1 MNEMTTFRPAL
12 LRRSVFLLLFG
23 LLSVTLS
30 AQQVNFN
37 TVVDQ
42 TTISKNQVVQ
52 VEYVVENAKKIEDFN
67 PPSFRNFAVLQGP
80 VQSSGMTYINGNLTQ
95 YKALVFVLQP
105 RKTGK
110 LIIPGATA
118 VIDGKRRQSD
128 AVAIEVTNTNT
139 GGTSAGRP
147 PLRFNIPEERVEAD
161 REFVLYP
168 NESVAEKIKKN
179 LFVRVEVNKK
189 ECFVNEPVIATYKLY
204 SRLRS
209 ESRVV
214 KRPSYNGFSVYDM
227 QDPEASSPTVE
238 TFNGRQYNVHVIR
251 KSQLFPLQAGEYT
264 LDPVEVENTVRF
276 IKAESEQDNYLE
288 EIGDPYAE
296 TVSHTLTVASSVV
309 TILVKQLP
317 VVNQPGFFDGAV
329 GKFSMAASLKTP
341 IVKAGE
347 TANLIVQIKGNG
359 NLPMINAPA
368 VNWPSSVEAYDPT
381 AKEEVHPEIA
391 PLAGVKTFEYVF
403 SPKDTGEVMIPAVR
417 FAYFDP
423 VAKSYKTDST
433 KAFALRI
440 VAGEKVK
447 HNENKSPAV
456 GVIPSTQNMWLWIGA
471 GTLLTLLII
480 TLVGINSRKRNKAAG
495 TVPVKKAADVEAPL
509 MVKRDKLEKAKQLAG
524 VGGAGA
530 FVKEVETAIWNEV
543 GEKFG
548 LPPIYLNQPQVVA
561 ALQQRGADQETV
573 QLFRDVMNDC
583 ETILYIP
590 GQATEDRYDVIEK
603 AESFLERLDKL
614 K

>member
-1 MNEMTTFRPAL
+1 MRLVLSVLCAL
-12 LRRSVFLLLFG
+12 LGTTLF
-23 LLSVTLS
+23 
-30 AQQVNFN
+30 AQQVNF
-37 TVVDQ
+37 TTQVDQ

-52 VEYVVENAKKIEDFN
+52 VEYVVENAKKIEEFD

-128 AVAIEVTNTNT
+128 AVAIEVTNSNS
-139 GGTSAGRP
+139 GGSSANRP
-147 PLRFNIPEERVEAD
+147 PIRFNIPEERVEAD

-168 NESVAEKIKKN
+168 NESVADKIKKN
-179 LFVRVEVNKK
+179 LFVRVDVNKK

-227 QDPEASSPTVE
+227 QDPEAGSPSVE
-238 TFNGRQYNVHVIR
+238 TLNGKSYNVHVIR
-251 KSQLFPLQAGEYT
+251 RSQLFPLQAGEFT

-276 IKAESEQDNYLE
+276 IKAESEGDNYLE
-288 EIGDPYAE
+288 EIADPFAE
-296 TVSHTLTVASSVV
+296 TVSHTLTVASSALPIVV
-309 TILVKQLP
+309 KPLP
-317 VVNQPGFFDGAV
+317 AANQPKYFDGAV
-329 GKFSMAASLKTP
+329 GRFSIAASLKTP
-341 IVKAGE
+341 IAKAGE
-347 TANLIVQIKGNG
+347 TANLLIQIKGNG

-368 VNWPSSVEAYDPT
+368 INWPSSVESFEPT
-381 AKEEVHPEIA
+381 AKEELHPDVA
-391 PLAGVKTFEYVF
+391 PLSGVKTFEYVF
-403 SPKDTGEVMIPAVR
+403 SPKDTGEVTIPGVR

-423 VAKSYKTDST
+423 VSKSYKTDST
-433 KAFALRI
+433 KSFALRI
-440 VAGEKVK
+440 VPGEKAK
-447 HNENKSPAV
+447 RNEKKLPVV
-456 GVIPSTQNMWLWIGA
+456 GVIPSTQNMWLWIGG
-471 GTLLTLLII
+471 GTLITLLII
-480 TLVGINSRKRNKAAG
+480 MFVVTNNRRRNKTTTGARKKAVIPE
-495 TVPVKKAADVEAPL
+495 VPV
-509 MVKRDKLEKAKQLAG
+509 MVKRDKLERAKELAA

-530 FVKEVETAIWNEV
+530 FVKEVETAIWSEV
-543 GEKFG
+543 GEKLG
-548 LPPIYLNQPQVVA
+548 IPPIHLNQREVVA
-561 ALQQRGADQETV
+561 ALQQRGADEGTV
-573 QLFRDVMNDC
+573 KLFREVMNDC

-590 GQATEDRYDVIEK
+590 GQATEDRHDVIEK
-603 AESFLERLDKL
+603 AEQFLESLDHL

>member
-1 MNEMTTFRPAL
+1 MRTVLLVLFSLAGTT
-12 LRRSVFLLLFG
+12 LFG
-23 LLSVTLS
+23 
-30 AQQVNFN
+30 QQVNF
-37 TVVDQ
+37 TTQVDQ
-42 TTISKNQVVQ
+42 TTISKDQVVQ
-52 VEYVVENAKKIEDFN
+52 VEYVVENAKKIEEFT
-67 PPSFRNFAVLQGP
+67 PPGFRNFAVLQGP

-110 LIIPGATA
+110 LIVPGATA

-128 AVAIEVTNTNT
+128 AVAIEVTNSSS
-139 GGTSAGRP
+139 GGTSANRP
-147 PLRFNIPEERVEAD
+147 PIRFNIPEEHVEAD

-168 NESVAEKIKKN
+168 NENVAEKIKKN

-227 QDPEASSPTVE
+227 QDPDAGSPTVE
-238 TFNGRQYNVHVIR
+238 TYNGRQYNVHVIR
-251 KSQLFPLQAGEYT
+251 RSQLFPLQAGQYT

-296 TVSHTLTVASSVV
+296 TVSHTLTVASAVV
-309 TILVKQLP
+309 PIVVKALP
-317 VVNQPGFFDGAV
+317 AVNQPAYFDGAV

-347 TANLIVQIKGNG
+347 SANLIVQIKGNG

-368 VNWPSSVEAYDPT
+368 INWPSSIEAYDPD
-381 AKEEVHPEIA
+381 AKEDIHPEIA
-391 PLAGVKTFEYVF
+391 PLSGVKTFEYVF
-403 SPKDTGEVMIPAVR
+403 SVKDTGQVILPGVR
-417 FAYFDP
+417 FSYFDP
-423 VAKSYKTDST
+423 VAKLYKTDST
-433 KAFALRI
+433 KGISLR
-440 VAGEKVK
+440 VLPGEKVK
-447 HNENKSPAV
+447 HNENKSPAL
-456 GVIPSTQNMWLWIGA
+456 GVTPSTQNMWLWIGSGA
-471 GTLLTLLII
+471 LLTLLVIA
-480 TLVGINSRKRNKAAG
+480 VVVNNNRKRNKRA
-495 TVPVKKAADVEAPL
+495 PVKKAATAEVPV

-524 VGGAGA
+524 GGGASA
-530 FVKEVETAIWNEV
+530 FVKEVEAAIWNEV
-543 GEKFG
+543 GDKLG
-548 LPPIYLNQPQVVA
+548 IPPINLNQREVVS
-561 ALQQRGADQETV
+561 ALQQHGADADTV
-573 QLFRDVMNDC
+573 QLFREVMNDC

-590 GQATEDRYDVIEK
+590 GQGTDDRYDVIEK
-603 AESFLERLDKL
+603 AEKFLERLDHL

>member
-1 MNEMTTFRPAL
+1 MRLAL
-12 LRRSVFLLLFG
+12 LLLFG
-23 LLSVTLS
+23 LSGTTLF
-30 AQQVNFN
+30 AQQVNFT

-52 VEYVVENAKKIEDFN
+52 VEYVVENAKKIEGFD

-80 VQSSGMTYINGNLTQ
+80 VQSLGMTYINGNLTE

-128 AVAIEVTNTNT
+128 AVAIEVTNSNT

-227 QDPEASSPTVE
+227 QDPEAGSPTVE

-251 KSQLFPLQAGEYT
+251 KSQLFPLQAGQFMLE
-264 LDPVEVENTVRF
+264 PVEVENTVRF
-276 IKAESEQDNYLE
+276 IKADSEQDNYLE

-296 TVSHTLTVASSVV
+296 TVSHTLTVASAEVPIVV
-309 TILVKQLP
+309 KPLP
-317 VVNQPGFFDGAV
+317 ATNQPGYFDGAV
-329 GKFSMAASLKTP
+329 GRFSMAASLKTP

-368 VNWPSSVEAYDPT
+368 INWPSSIEAYDPT
-381 AKEEVHPEIA
+381 AKEEIHPEVA
-391 PLAGVKTFEYVF
+391 PLSGFKTFEYVF
-403 SPKDTGEVMIPAVR
+403 SPRDTGEVMIPAVR

-433 KAFALRI
+433 KAFALKVI
-440 VAGEKVK
+440 PGEKVK
-447 HNENKSPAV
+447 RRENKSPAA
-456 GVIPSTQNMWLWIGA
+456 GPIPSTQNMWLWIGA
-471 GTLLTLLII
+471 GALITLLII
-480 TLVGINSRKRNKAAG
+480 TLVVTNNRRRNKAAG
-495 TVPVKKAADVEAPL
+495 ITPVKRTAAVQVPVI
-509 MVKRDKLEKAKQLAG
+509 VKRDKLEKAKQLAG

-530 FVKEVETAIWNEV
+530 FVKEVETAIWSEV

-548 LPPIYLNQPQVVA
+548 IPPIHLNQKEVVA
-561 ALQQRGADQETV
+561 ALQQRGADEQTV

-590 GQATEDRYDVIEK
+590 GQSTEDRYDVIEK
-603 AESFLERLDKL
+603 AGIFLERLEEL

>member
-1 MNEMTTFRPAL
+1 MNEMRPAL
-12 LRRSVFLLLFG
+12 LMRSVFLLLLG
-23 LLSVTLS
+23 LLSATLF
-30 AQQVNFN
+30 AQQVNFA

-42 TTISKNQVVQ
+42 TTISKHQVVQ
-52 VEYVVENAKKIEDFN
+52 VEYVVENAKKIENFE

-80 VQSSGMTYINGNLTQ
+80 IQSSGMTYVNGNLTE

-128 AVAIEVTNTNT
+128 AVAIEVTNSPT

-227 QDPEASSPTVE
+227 QDPEAGSPTVE

-251 KSQLFPLQAGEYT
+251 KSQLFPLQAGDFT

-276 IKAESEQDNYLE
+276 IKADSEQDNYLE

-309 TILVKQLP
+309 PIHVKPLP
-317 VVNQPGFFDGAV
+317 AVNQPGSFDGAV
-329 GKFSMAASLKTP
+329 GKFLMVASLKTP

-347 TANLIVQIKGNG
+347 TANLLVQIKGNG

-368 VNWPSSVEAYDPT
+368 INWPSSVEAFEPT
-381 AKEEVHPEIA
+381 AKEEIHPEIA
-391 PLAGVKTFEYVF
+391 PLSGVKTFEYVF
-403 SPKDTGEVMIPAVR
+403 SPKDTGEVTIPPVR

-423 VAKSYKTDST
+423 VAKSYRTDST

-440 VAGEKVK
+440 VPGEKVK
-447 HNENKSPAV
+447 HNETRSPAV
-456 GVIPSTQNMWLWIGA
+456 GPIPSTQNMWLWIGA
-471 GTLLTLLII
+471 GTLITLLII
-480 TLVGINSRKRNKAAG
+480 TLVVANSRKRNKAAG
-495 TVPVKKAADVEAPL
+495 IVPVKRAATVQAP
-509 MVKRDKLEKAKQLAG
+509 VIEKRDKLEKAKQLAG
-524 VGGAGA
+524 VGTAGT

-548 LPPIYLNQPQVVA
+548 IPPIHLNQREVVT
-561 ALQQRGADQETV
+561 ALQQRGADEETI
-573 QLFRDVMNDC
+573 QMFRDVMKDC

-590 GQATEDRYDVIEK
+590 SQGTEDRYDVIEK
-603 AESFLERLDKL
+603 AERFLDKL
-614 K
+614 DSLK

>member
-1 MNEMTTFRPAL
+1 M
-12 LRRSVFLLLFG
+12 RSVLLVLCALFG
-23 LLSVTLS
+23 TTLF
-30 AQQVNFN
+30 AQQVNFT

-42 TTISKNQVVQ
+42 TTISRNQVVQ
-52 VEYVVENAKKIEDFN
+52 VEYVVENAKKIEEFE

-128 AVAIEVTNTNT
+128 AVAIEVTKSNT
-139 GGTSAGRP
+139 GGTSANRP
-147 PLRFNIPEERVEAD
+147 PIRFNIPEERVEAD

-168 NESVAEKIKKN
+168 NESVADKIKKN

-227 QDPEASSPTVE
+227 QDPEAGSPSVE
-238 TFNGRQYNVHVIR
+238 TFNGKPYNVHVIR
-251 KSQLFPLQAGEYT
+251 RSQLFPLQAGEFT

-276 IKAESEQDNYLE
+276 IKAESESDNYLE
-288 EIGDPYAE
+288 EIADPYAE
-296 TVSHTLTVASSVV
+296 TVSHTLTIASSAVPIVV
-309 TILVKQLP
+309 KPLP
-317 VVNQPGFFDGAV
+317 AVNQPKYFDGAV
-329 GKFSMAASLKTP
+329 GRFSMAASLKTP

-347 TANLIVQIKGNG
+347 TANLLVQIKGNG

-368 VNWPSSVEAYDPT
+368 VNWPSSVETYEPT
-381 AKEEVHPEIA
+381 AKEELHPEVA
-391 PLAGVKTFEYVF
+391 PLSGVKTFEYVF

-433 KAFALRI
+433 KAFTLRI
-440 VAGEKVK
+440 VPGDKVK
-447 HNENKSPAV
+447 RSENKSPAV
-456 GVIPSTQNMWLWIGA
+456 GVIPSTQNMWLWIGGGA
-471 GTLLTLLII
+471 LITLLII
-480 TLVGINSRKRNKAAG
+480 ALVVTNNRRRNKTATG
-495 TVPVKKAADVEAPL
+495 YRKKPVVAEAPVV
-509 MVKRDKLEKAKQLAG
+509 VKRDKLEKAKQLAAG
-524 VGGAGA
+524 GGAGA
-530 FVKEVETAIWNEV
+530 FVKEVEAAIWNEV

-548 LPPIYLNQPQVVA
+548 IPPIHLNQREVVT
-561 ALQQRGADQETV
+561 ALQQRGAGEETV
-573 QLFRDVMNDC
+573 QLFREVMNDC

-590 GQATEDRYDVIEK
+590 GQNTDDRYDVIEK
-603 AESFLERLDKL
+603 AEQFLERLDHL

>member
-1 MNEMTTFRPAL
+1 MRL
-12 LRRSVFLLLFG
+12 VSLLLFA
-23 LLSVTLS
+23 LLGTTLS
-30 AQQVNFN
+30 AQQVNFT

-52 VEYVVENAKKIEDFN
+52 VEYVVENAKKIEEFN

-80 VQSSGMTYINGNLTQ
+80 VQSSGMTYINGNLTE

-128 AVAIEVTNTNT
+128 AVAIEVTNSNT

-179 LFVRVEVNKK
+179 LFVRVEVNKR

-227 QDPEASSPTVE
+227 EDPEAGSPTVE

-251 KSQLFPLQAGEYT
+251 KSQLFPLQAGQFT
-264 LDPVEVENTVRF
+264 LEPVEVENTVRF

-296 TVSHTLTVASSVV
+296 TVSHTLTVASSAVP
-309 TILVKQLP
+309 IIVKPLP
-317 VVNQPGFFDGAV
+317 AANQPGYFDGAV

-368 VNWPSSVEAYDPT
+368 INWPSSVEAYDPT
-381 AKEEVHPEIA
+381 AKEEIHPEVA
-391 PLAGVKTFEYVF
+391 PLSGLKTFEYVF
-403 SPKDTGEVMIPAVR
+403 SPRDTGEVMIPAVR

-423 VAKSYKTDST
+423 ASKSYKTDST
-433 KAFALRI
+433 KAFALKI
-440 VAGEKVK
+440 IPGEKVK
-447 HNENKSPAV
+447 RNESKSPAA
-456 GVIPSTQNMWLWIGA
+456 GPIPSTQNMWLWIGA
-471 GTLLTLLII
+471 GALITLLII
-480 TLVGINSRKRNKAAG
+480 TLVVTNSRRRNKAAG
-495 TVPVKKAADVEAPL
+495 ITPVKRTAAVEVPVI
-509 MVKRDKLEKAKQLAG
+509 VKRDKLEKAKQLAG

-543 GEKFG
+543 GER
-548 LPPIYLNQPQVVA
+548 LAIPPIHLNQREVVT
-561 ALQQRGADQETV
+561 ALQQRGANEETV
-573 QLFRDVMNDC
+573 QLFREVMNDC

-590 GQATEDRYDVIEK
+590 GQGTEDRYDVIEK
-603 AESFLERLDKL
+603 AEMFLERLDHL